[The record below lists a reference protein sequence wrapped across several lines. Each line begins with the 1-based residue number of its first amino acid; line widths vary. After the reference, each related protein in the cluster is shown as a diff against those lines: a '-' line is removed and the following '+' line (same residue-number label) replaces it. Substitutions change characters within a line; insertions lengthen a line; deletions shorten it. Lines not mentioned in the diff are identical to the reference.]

1 MKLLKDT
8 LDVQTKTLATESKF
22 YRFQLFVK
30 DNGAENS
37 VGMAY
42 LKEGTKTY
50 TLRLWTFLDIKF
62 YLLPTQDD
70 PTKYLIMTRELKN
83 IKNSKNKYFWNIVGH
98 GKARSMDGVLELNF
112 DLLSKT
118 IFMNLFPEPT
128 ATPYGLPV
136 PDGVDQAA

>member
-8 LDVQTKTLATESKF
+8 LDDQTKTLQAESKF
-22 YRFQLFVK
+22 YRFQLFVQSN
-30 DNGAENS
+30 DAENT

-42 LKEGTKTY
+42 LKEGTKIY

-62 YLLPTQDD
+62 YLLPTKDD
-70 PTKYLIMTRELKN
+70 PTKYLVMTRELKN
-83 IKNSKNKYFWNIVGH
+83 LKTSKNKYFWNIVGN

-112 DLLSKT
+112 DLFPKK
-118 IFMNLFPEPT
+118 IFMNLFPEPS

-136 PDGVDQAA
+136 PEGEDQAA